1 MGAEGRLRGVHSLR
15 CVPQDRHVGQGA
27 DPARPATAQGVL
39 ESVRGRAMKRSNL
52 FAIVALCVAA
62 LAPALRA
69 ADAPTSQPAQTDW
82 FAMSADEFA
91 RADAANQPLR
101 FDRIDPTLLSAAI
114 LHETNR
120 RRAENHLP
128 PLSHNAKLDE
138 AAETHVK
145 D

>member
-1 MGAEGRLRGVHSLR
+1 MAL
-15 CVPQDRHVGQGA
+15 
-27 DPARPATAQGVL
+27 
-39 ESVRGRAMKRSNL
+39 
-52 FAIVALCVAA
+52 IVAF

-101 FDRIDPTLLSAAI
+101 FDRIDRTLLSAAI

-120 RRAENHLP
+120 RRAENHLS
-128 PLSHNAKLDE
+128 PLSHNASW
-138 AAETHVK
+138 TTRPRFT
-145 D
+145 